1 MARSLCMECN
11 HGKSLHKPPPQSNG
25 ETALGKGTVKDI
37 FAAHSAK
44 GLKDLE
50 PLADYSTARNDAL
63 KGFQAEPEASTSKK
77 SSKKGKAKAEPKMKD
92 APVKVVLLTNGVKN
106 DKLKGSSRA
115 LTSSDVGHREQHGC
129 VAKNVKID
137 RQWTNRECSRQFAKL
152 FPKAFAEAK
161 GDTTQA
167 SWSVVVKSYQQLRV
181 VPKSAP
187 PTGADVLDE
196 KITTKHGHSMIYIGE
211 PLLGSPPPLATD
223 LHEPVLNKT
232 VPERTYKTWYNS
244 PPRQEPSSDVEE
256 AAITVS
262 DQSSTA
268 SDADPDSSNED
279 SEMELDPNLDKSSA
293 YGMPYKM
300 RPNPSSSKRKLES
313 LRNATLLESDVE
325 EKPFKKQKLAS
336 GKHRPTTGGSSGK
349 QRDGSPSTNP
359 PEVVPESPAT
369 KDESKKEECTSC
381 RRLVS
386 APPKTVVAR
395 QEYPWDEEEILRQKS
410 THVNPW
416 HPKCEYSSASNLHLV
431 SRFRIDI
438 GLRAGG
444 KQDKNVNIQLHRHTL
459 EWLGCIVLGSRH
471 FLLIL
476 VLVNVQ
482 TQASSVPSF
491 RGKAAQKKRQLNS
504 WWMCLAKDVV
514 SSSANLDVS
523 RTSRTAG
530 TRGPYIAGENVGAEA
545 MKP

>member
-25 ETALGKGTVKDI
+25 ETAPGKGTVKDI

-63 KGFQAEPEASTSKK
+63 KGFRAEPEASTSKK
-77 SSKKGKAKAEPKMKD
+77 SSKKGKAKAEPKTKD
-92 APVKVVLLTNGVKN
+92 ATVKVVLLTNGVKN

-161 GDTTQA
+161 GDTTRA
-167 SWSVVVKSYQQLRV
+167 SWSVVAKSYQQLRV

-196 KITTKHGHSMIYIGE
+196 KITTKHGHSMIYISE

-232 VPERTYKTWYNS
+232 VPERTYKTWYIG

-256 AAITVS
+256 AAINVS

-293 YGMPYKM
+293 YGMPYEM

-336 GKHRPTTGGSSGK
+336 GKHRPTAGGSSGK
-349 QRDGSPSTNP
+349 QRDGSDSDPEWSPSIFQPASIAGPSHIAPIAGPSSQPPFTQPPFTQPPFMQPPFTQPPSTQPPFTQRRPRVSLLLPKAPSTNP

-395 QEYPWDEEEILRQKS
+395 QEYPWDEEEILRRKS

-416 HPKCEYSSASNLHLV
+416 HPKYVHP
-431 SRFRIDI
+431 D
-438 GLRAGG
+438 
-444 KQDKNVNIQLHRHTL
+444 
-459 EWLGCIVLGSRH
+459 
-471 FLLIL
+471 
-476 VLVNVQ
+476 
-482 TQASSVPSF
+482 
-491 RGKAAQKKRQLNS
+491 
-504 WWMCLAKDVV
+504 
-514 SSSANLDVS
+514 
-523 RTSRTAG
+523 
-530 TRGPYIAGENVGAEA
+530 Y
-545 MKP
+545 